1 MRAGLD
7 LTVEESG
14 SRGRLDMAV
23 RVAGRVY
30 PFEFKVLEQTGPGAA
45 TAQLWE
51 RGCADGYRSLGEP
64 VHLVAVEFSA
74 ATRNV
79 AGLEAE
85 VA

>member
-1 MRAGLD
+1 
-7 LTVEESG
+7 
-14 SRGRLDMAV
+14 MAV